1 MAIVACLL
9 LPVVGLLLYG
19 MDRVEDWLTRPP
31 QPPRR
36 LPARHGAAR
45 HLRLIRGGGQAAGTQ
60 AHTGRRSSDAA

>member
-31 QPPRR
+31 RPP
-36 LPARHGAAR
+36 RHGAAR
-45 HLRLIRGGGQAAGTQ
+45 HLRLIRGGGQAAGTR
-60 AHTGRRSSDAA
+60 ARTARRSADAA